1 MSEPVEGGKMV
12 EGISCTEQRAKNV
25 LPLKFSKTLASWLGD
40 KGKITCSHYCDRFLT
55 MQRKAAFFPKENFH
69 NNDTDK
75 MNHEKTTA
83 LKIVNSV
90 VAYYFPDTILCKQ
103 LKKRG

>member
-1 MSEPVEGGKMV
+1 MV

-55 MQRKAAFFPKENFH
+55 MQTKAAFFPKENFH

-75 MNHEKTTA
+75 MNHE
-83 LKIVNSV
+83 KIVNSV

>member
-1 MSEPVEGGKMV
+1 
-12 EGISCTEQRAKNV
+12 
-25 LPLKFSKTLASWLGD
+25 
-40 KGKITCSHYCDRFLT
+40 
-55 MQRKAAFFPKENFH
+55 MQAKAAFFPKENFH

-90 VAYYFPDTILCKQ
+90 VAYYFPDTILFKQ

>member
-25 LPLKFSKTLASWLGD
+25 LPLKFSKPLASWLGD
-40 KGKITCSHYCDRFLT
+40 KGKIPCSHYCDRFLT
-55 MQRKAAFFPKENFH
+55 ILTKAAFFPKENFH

-90 VAYYFPDTILCKQ
+90 VAYYFPDTILFKQ